1 MEIMEIWWI
10 KMWSTYE
17 IIDVVIISTIILFSL
32 INSIYFQYVL
42 LKNEEI
48 KSIKWKKYSLFSLNI
63 FSYGLVIFL
72 ICFIFL
78 TSFTP
83 FFMWLSYNVIKII
96 VLLLILFLVC
106 SQWIIYFYKIKRT
119 NEKKD

>member
-1 MEIMEIWWI
+1 
-10 KMWSTYE
+10 MWSTYE

-32 INSIYFQYVL
+32 INSIYFKYVL